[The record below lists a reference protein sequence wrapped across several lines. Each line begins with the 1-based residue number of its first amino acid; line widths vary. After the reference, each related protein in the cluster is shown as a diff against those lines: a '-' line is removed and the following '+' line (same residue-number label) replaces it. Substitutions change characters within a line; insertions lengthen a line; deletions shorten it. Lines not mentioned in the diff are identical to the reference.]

1 MDLEK
6 KSNELIPQE
15 PLQEW
20 TRLADSVKDRVREN
34 LLGFE
39 SSKGEEM
46 LSRFRV
52 LYRVLE
58 RADAYLGL
66 FKRFARLREEFE
78 RVGRVV
84 RRVRRRIDAYR
95 TKEEKYARVLSEYAC
110 EEKNEAVPGETAC
123 DASRVDITALEAKE
137 LQQIVDGLTRGS
149 ELLKTRW
156 QESSFEKEM
165 DAFARGMES
174 LLQMTTEMVEYKE
187 RACENALRVVQRK
200 EDMLEAVKEDLV
212 ARVLYLRKR
221 KACIEEELRVM
232 ENRKRISF
240 LKKRVVSS
248 RVGKDDEVVSLNV
261 EEESEVD
268 SLPSKRM
275 KTDKKVEFHF
285 NPETGCFE
293 ERAVE

>member
-1 MDLEK
+1 M
-6 KSNELIPQE
+6 
-15 PLQEW
+15 
-20 TRLADSVKDRVREN
+20 
-34 LLGFE
+34 
-39 SSKGEEM
+39 
-46 LSRFRV
+46 
-52 LYRVLE
+52 
-58 RADAYLGL
+58 
-66 FKRFARLREEFE
+66 
-78 RVGRVV
+78 
-84 RRVRRRIDAYR
+84 
-95 TKEEKYARVLSEYAC
+95 
-110 EEKNEAVPGETAC
+110 
-123 DASRVDITALEAKE
+123 
-137 LQQIVDGLTRGS
+137 QQIVNGLARGS

-174 LLQMTTEMVEYKE
+174 MLQMTTELVEYKE
-187 RACENALRVVQRK
+187 RACENVLRVVQRK
-200 EDMLEAVKEDLV
+200 EDMLESVKEDLV

-248 RVGKDDEVVSLNV
+248 RVRKDDEVVSLNV

-268 SLPSKRM
+268 SPPSKRM